1 MVGGH
6 LKLLAIIFNHEA
18 SDESMR
24 PIINFY
30 FFPIMVLLLTLTLGV
45 ARPSHSRLDTK
56 TFLTDHLA
64 TILHSPP
71 LQLVSSSRSVSEV
84 ILINPPKGHIFLIVI
99 SSARVNDNIRL

>member
-1 MVGGH
+1 M
-6 LKLLAIIFNHEA
+6 
-18 SDESMR
+18 MR
-24 PIINFY
+24 QIKNFY
-30 FFPIMVLLLTLTLGV
+30 SFPIMVLLLTLTLGV

-84 ILINPPKGHIFLIVI
+84 ILINPPHIFLIVI
-99 SSARVNDNIRL
+99 SSARVNNKLL